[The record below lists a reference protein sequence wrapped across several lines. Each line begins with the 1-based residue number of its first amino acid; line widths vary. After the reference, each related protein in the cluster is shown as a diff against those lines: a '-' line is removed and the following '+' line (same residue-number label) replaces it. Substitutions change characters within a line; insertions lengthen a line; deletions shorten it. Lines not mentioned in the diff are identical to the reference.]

1 MKTHSAVP
9 DSRRGFLRNC
19 LAAGAGF
26 VFVPLASGKR
36 GPAVRSLS
44 LNQGWQFETEKTPV
58 TLPHCA
64 ARLSWQDWDP
74 AAWEKVW
81 NYRRSFAVP
90 RDFRGSRVFL
100 HFEGVMTSATPVLN
114 GRALPKHTGGYLPFE
129 YEVTDDLRQ
138 AGNTLAVAVDARW
151 QSVPPEGSP
160 RGPRSIDYLEPGGI
174 WGSVS
179 LRAVPNVFIKDV
191 FAKPVRILDADRSLE
206 IKCTLD
212 AANIPSGPIGVNAY
226 LMQGGQWISRTG
238 AYATIQS
245 QGETEVVLHLR
256 NLILASKWGSSL
268 SSLRLWDIDEPH
280 LYDLLVRLSIGNRP
294 MHDYWLRIG
303 IREARF
309 ELDGFFLNGKRV
321 QIFGLN
327 RHEIYPYVGR
337 AMPARVQR
345 RDAEILRRDFH
356 CNMVRCSHYPQSES
370 FLDACDELGL
380 MVWEEPPGWQYLGDE
395 AWQDLVVRDVRDMV
409 RLDRNHPAIVI
420 WGVRVNESHNDP
432 ALYRRTKEAAKSLDG
447 TRQTSGSMT
456 RLSTT
461 DWLQDVFAYDDY
473 HARPDGSVSL
483 APPIPGVPFFFSEA
497 VGQFNYPARHGFNRY
512 YRRAGDVA
520 AQQDQAIVH
529 AQAHDRA
536 AANKRYC
543 GLIAWCGFEYG
554 SLMNAYRSVKYP
566 GVADVFRIPKLGAS
580 FYLSQGDPAM
590 RPVIEPSFY
599 WDFGPATPSGPG
611 NRVAIFS
618 NCERLELHVGGKPH
632 SVLHPDRANYP
643 HLKYAPFFADLSL
656 SGSGLPELRID
667 GFVAN
672 RLALSRSFSADP
684 KQDQLSL
691 EADDA
696 ELIADGSDATRVA
709 FRAVDKFGAPRL
721 HGGGTVAFSVKGPAT
736 LVGDN
741 PFHLSDSGGSGAV
754 WIRTLPG
761 RAGRV
766 RVTATHSTLGRKSLE
781 IRVMHPKLTVES

>member
-19 LAAGAGF
+19 LAAGTGF

-44 LNQGWQFETEKTPV
+44 LNQGWQFEGQKTPV

-64 ARLSWQDWDP
+64 ARLSWQDWEP
-74 AAWEKVW
+74 ASWEKVW
-81 NYRRSFAVP
+81 DYRRSFDVP
-90 RDFRGSRVFL
+90 RDFRGSRAFL

-114 GRALPKHTGGYLPFE
+114 GRVLAKHTGGYLPFE
-129 YEVTDDLRQ
+129 YEVTDDLKQ
-138 AGNTLAVAVDARW
+138 AGNTLSVEVDARW

-174 WGSVS
+174 WGAVS

-191 FAKPVRILDADRSLE
+191 FAKPVRVLDPERGLE
-206 IKCTLD
+206 IACMLD
-212 AANIPSGPIGVNAY
+212 AAHMPSGSIRLDAR
-226 LMQGGQWISRTG
+226 LLDG
-238 AYATIQS
+238 ARVAARVS
-245 QGETEVVLHLR
+245 QTVAIEKPGETEAL
-256 NLILASKWGSSL
+256 
-268 SSLRLWDIDEPH
+268 LRLANLGGVELWDVERPK
-280 LYDLLVRLSIGNRP
+280 LYDVLVTLSTGGKPVHEHRVRVG
-294 MHDYWLRIG
+294 L
-303 IREARF
+303 REARF

-345 RDAEILRRDFH
+345 HDAEILRREFH

-370 FLDACDELGL
+370 FLDSCDELGL

-395 AWQDLVVRDVRDMV
+395 AWQDLVVRDVHDMV

-420 WGVRVNESHNDP
+420 WGVRINESHNDP

-483 APPIPGVPFFFSEA
+483 APPISGVPFFFSEA

-520 AQQDQAIVH
+520 AQQDQAILH

-536 AANKRYC
+536 AADKRYC
-543 GLIAWCGFEYG
+543 GLIAWCAFEYG
-554 SLMNAYRSVKYP
+554 SLMNAYRTVKYP

-580 FYLSQGDPAM
+580 FYLSQGDPAD

-599 WDFGPATPSGPG
+599 WDFGPAAPAGPG
-611 NRVAIFS
+611 NHAAIFS

-632 SVLHPDRANYP
+632 AVLHPDRANYP
-643 HLKYAPFFADLSL
+643 HLKHAPFFADLSL

-667 GFVAN
+667 GFIGN

-684 KQDQLSL
+684 KRDQLAL
-691 EADDA
+691 KADDP
-696 ELIADGSDATRVA
+696 ELIADGSDATRVI
-709 FRAVDKFGAPRL
+709 FRVVDKFGAPRL
-721 HGGGTVAFSVKGPAT
+721 HGGGTIGFHVRGPAI
-736 LVGDN
+736 LLGDN
-741 PFHLSDSGGSGAV
+741 PFQLADSGGSGAV

-766 RVTATHSTLGRKSLE
+766 RVTATHSTLGSKSLE
-781 IRVMHPKLTVES
+781 IRVMHRKLTR